1 MERAQQS
8 IPQEILDAEKRM
20 HSRRLSEKIGPM
32 ITKLNE
38 RSHSAYVFA
47 DRQVHAHPWGAVGG
61 ALGLG
66 VALGALVALA
76 ARRH

>member
-8 IPQEILDAEKRM
+8 IPQQILDAEKRM
-20 HSRRLSEKIGPM
+20 HSRPLSERIGPM

-38 RSHSAYVFA
+38 RSHSAYEYA
-47 DRQVHAHPWGAVGG
+47 DRQVHAHPWGAAGS

-66 VALGALVALA
+66 IVVGALVALA
-76 ARRH
+76 AGRH